1 MVGIAEAIFFG
12 SSSCVYSVLAR
23 SLQPSP
29 RFRHSK
35 AVIPPPNLRR
45 PTARD
50 GFSLVEMVA
59 VIAVV
64 VILLIA
70 GVNLIGNTSAQ
81 ARKAASDQIAG
92 LIEQARTTAIASR
105 ATVVLAIAEPGDLPA
120 TDERCRLGLF
130 RVEGEWNPETA
141 TGPVSAT
148 LLSRWKPLET
158 GVVLLGADQ
167 AAGADTLINPLS
179 AAELT
184 VSYKTNK
191 TYSVKIH
198 ALAFNSRGGLLYPTG
213 STPANLRIAEGGYRG
228 GKASP
233 NKRGNTVAENLLR
246 IGRVTARPYRIDG

>member
-1 MVGIAEAIFFG
+1 MI
-12 SSSCVYSVLAR
+12 L
-23 SLQPSP
+23 PP
-29 RFRHSK
+29 HSNRT
-35 AVIPPPNLRR
+35 I
-45 PTARD
+45 ARD

-81 ARKAASDQIAG
+81 ARKAATDQISG

-130 RVEGEWNPETA
+130 RLEGEWNPETT
-141 TGPVSAT
+141 TGPVPAV

-158 GVVLLGADQ
+158 GVILLGADQ
-167 AAGADTLINPLS
+167 TAGAETLVNPLS
-179 AAELT
+179 TDELT
-184 VSYKTNK
+184 LTYKTNK
-191 TYSVKIH
+191 SYSVKIH
-198 ALAFNSRGGLLYPTG
+198 ALAFNSRGGLMYPTG
-213 STPANLRIAEGGYRG
+213 SSPANLCIAEGGYRG

-233 NKRGNTVAENLLR
+233 NRRGNTIAENFLR